1 MQGHIELPQSIN
13 HPFDLAKTLDGS
25 QDFRW
30 HPLDDGWHSGVLNGN
45 LVHLRQNVDTLE
57 CRAHANLDT
66 LLTSYFRLHEDMDAV
81 YSTLSSLDP
90 YIATLVNEHPHLR
103 LLRQPNPW
111 ECTVTYL
118 CSANNNVPRIR
129 NIVEG
134 IAQKLGK
141 RLELNGDIRYTFPT
155 PEAVLQA
162 GPEPL
167 QAMRLG
173 LDRHNKIV
181 EAARRVRS
189 RELDLQ
195 RLARPDTP
203 YSEAKRQLMD
213 CPYIGDKI
221 ADCIA
226 LFALDKLQS
235 FPVDTHVKKAAT
247 RHFFASQPPPT
258 DRHLV
263 TWAQAYFGVNAGH
276 ANQLLFQSQW
286 GAVTPIDSG
295 QHVSGATLS
304 PCPTSQEVKK
314 LPYDKSP
321 QIRLRIDK
329 RGVFAEGLEFGDT
342 GAYEKII
349 GRVSFAVNP
358 DSPAYS
364 SVVDIQYAPRN
375 PEGLVEFSTDFF
387 LLKPTDMSRG
397 NQRLVY
403 DVNNRGTKLLVHF
416 LNDAP
421 LTDNPSTPEHAG
433 NGFLMRRGYTVL
445 WSGWQGDILPGKN
458 LMSMDLPVASMN
470 GVPITGPRAC
480 RILTRRR
487 DNQAGFRGRSPLYAP
502 QWKRLHEKL
511 PHCLSGHLQRCLH
524 IPRVRDRPTN
534 LHSPRRMAVRQ
545 TRLLRQ
551 SRTIP
556 H

>member
-30 HPLDDGWHSGVLNGN
+30 QSLDDGWHSGVLKGN
-45 LVHLRQNVDTLE
+45 LVHLRQNVGALE
-57 CRAHANLDT
+57 YRAHTNLDA
-66 LLTSYFRLHEDMDAV
+66 LLTSYFRLDEDMDAV

-90 YIATLVNEHPHLR
+90 YIATLANEYPHLR
-103 LLRQPNPW
+103 LLRQPDPW
-111 ECTVTYL
+111 ECTVAYL

-162 GPEPL
+162 DPESL

-181 EAARRVRS
+181 EAARHVRS

-226 LFALDKLQS
+226 LFALDKLQA

-263 TWAQAYFGVNAGH
+263 TWAQDYFGVNAGY

-286 GAVTPIDSG
+286 GAVAPINSD
-295 QHVSGATLS
+295 QHKSGATLS
-304 PCPTSQEVKK
+304 PCAPTP
-314 LPYDKSP
+314 LP
-321 QIRLRIDK
+321 
-329 RGVFAEGLEFGDT
+329 
-342 GAYEKII
+342 
-349 GRVSFAVNP
+349 
-358 DSPAYS
+358 
-364 SVVDIQYAPRN
+364 
-375 PEGLVEFSTDFF
+375 
-387 LLKPTDMSRG
+387 
-397 NQRLVY
+397 
-403 DVNNRGTKLLVHF
+403 
-416 LNDAP
+416 
-421 LTDNPSTPEHAG
+421 
-433 NGFLMRRGYTVL
+433 RR
-445 WSGWQGDILPGKN
+445 PN
-458 LMSMDLPVASMN
+458 
-470 GVPITGPRAC
+470 
-480 RILTRRR
+480 
-487 DNQAGFRGRSPLYAP
+487 
-502 QWKRLHEKL
+502 
-511 PHCLSGHLQRCLH
+511 HCL
-524 IPRVRDRPTN
+524 IPILCN
-534 LHSPRRMAVRQ
+534 SAFK
-545 TRLLRQ
+545 
-551 SRTIP
+551 
-556 H
+556 